1 MVVTTRTPVTTDG
14 HKGVRERRAAPSPR
28 RNRTRIA
35 AGITVLAV
43 SALAAVTLY
52 GNAGD
57 RTPVLA
63 VARAVEAGETIETG
77 DLTVVRVAAERGV
90 EMVPASERDDLVG
103 RRAAVGLVPG
113 NLLSRG
119 ALATGPLVPD
129 GWSVIGAVLKPG
141 QFPLGLRPG
150 DEVTILAV
158 PETGQGDG
166 DGASPIEGLVV
177 AIEET
182 APGEVSASL
191 GVPGAATRDFA
202 VAGAQG
208 RLALARAPR

>member
-1 MVVTTRTPVTTDG
+1 MVVTAQTPVATDG
-14 HKGVRERRAAPSPR
+14 RKGVRARPAAPAPR
-28 RNRTRIA
+28 WNRARIA
-35 AGITVLAV
+35 AGVTVLAV
-43 SALAAVTLY
+43 SALGGVALY

-57 RTPVLA
+57 RAPVLA
-63 VARAVEAGETIETG
+63 VARTVDAGEIIETA
-77 DLTVVRVAAERGV
+77 DLTVVRVAADRGV
-90 EMVPASERDDLVG
+90 EVIRASERNQIVG
-103 RRAAVGLVPG
+103 RPAAVGLVPG
-113 NLLSRG
+113 SLLTRG

-150 DEVTILAV
+150 DEVTMLVV

-166 DGASPIEGLVV
+166 GPSPVLGVLV
-177 AIEET
+177 AIEEMR
-182 APGEVSASL
+182 PGEVSASL
-191 GVPGAATRDFA
+191 AVPGPATRDLA